1 MKPFD
6 KTYADT
12 LCTIIACGFMSLA
25 GNQTTFVYETVP
37 KEDTTRMTR
46 EKAAE
51 YQKRVDKMNQDIRRH
66 EDLAKRLSGIVSEVT
81 FEPQQAKKEFPF
93 IFAKSDYLPDSV
105 AEGLVG
111 ELQATVDCLERSV
124 NKLPSELPGAYI
136 GGLSTISSLHLCGGS
151 DLYQYKPAYR
161 TDAETM
167 HDIISDSYH
176 KAVNVS
182 KTLEVKLKN
191 FIFSSKGIKWNVLST
206 EKNTKECGEKIT
218 EECDA
223 KNVFA
228 SVHGMTRSMNYYHVD
243 GDTHKVY
250 LELALG
256 RGTCKVASCIPCS
269 IFMFANKH
277 PATATHMGRGDNW
290 NLPEDLREALYADS
304 TKYDIVNKWREKV
317 NDCYERGIAL
327 LAGNPFVEDW
337 KREYEDH
344 SWAGQIPKLF
354 LEALTYE
361 SSFMDKMCGVLP
373 PKD

>member
-25 GNQTTFVYETVP
+25 GNQTTFIYETVP
-37 KEDTTRMTR
+37 KEDTTRMTG

-51 YQKRVDKMNQDIRRH
+51 YQKRVDKMNQDISRH
-66 EDLAKRLSGIVSEVT
+66 EDLARRLSGIVPQVR
-81 FEPQQAKKEFPF
+81 FKPQQAKKEFPF

-136 GGLSTISSLHLCGGS
+136 GGLSTISSLELCGGS
-151 DLYQYKPAYR
+151 DLYQYAPEYR
-161 TDAETM
+161 TDAQTM
-167 HDIISDSYH
+167 HSTLSDSYN
-176 KAVNVS
+176 KAVDVS
-182 KTLEVKLKN
+182 NTLANALEN
-191 FIFSSKGIKWNVLST
+191 FRYPTKGIHWGAMPMKYVAKGCD
-206 EKNTKECGEKIT
+206 EGKI
-218 EECDA
+218 
-223 KNVFA
+223 FA
-228 SVHGMTRSMNYYHVD
+228 SVHGMTRSINYYHANSD
-243 GDTHKVY
+243 KSKVY

-269 IFMFANKH
+269 IFMFANGH

-290 NLPEDLREALYADS
+290 NLPEGLRKALYENS
-304 TKYDIVNKWREKV
+304 TQYVMVNVWRQVV
-317 NDCYERGIAL
+317 NDCYAEGIKL

-337 KREYEDH
+337 KKEYTDH

-373 PKD
+373 PKN